1 VATVI
6 LVDTNILIEQVRG
19 NEAARD
25 WLIESRR
32 RTGRLAASALTVA
45 ELTGGMR
52 SAERRV
58 VERMLGFVE
67 VFDVT
72 ESIAHR
78 AGELMRTYRRS
89 HHSIGVVDHV
99 IAATAQIHGLELA
112 TLNVRHFPM
121 FDDLE
126 APFPAM

>member
-1 VATVI
+1 MI
-6 LVDTNILIEQVRG
+6 LVDTNVLIEHVRG

-25 WLIESRR
+25 WLVERR
-32 RTGRLAASALTVA
+32 RQSGRLATSAVCVA

-52 SAERRV
+52 TAERRIIDRLLGV
-58 VERMLGFVE
+58 VDVLE
-67 VFDVT
+67 VT
-72 ESIAHR
+72 ELVARR

-89 HHSIGVVDHV
+89 HRSIGVAHHL

-121 FDDLE
+121 FEGLE
-126 APFPAM
+126 PPFPG